1 VAYALHIVAV
11 VDSDGELLRDVLCR
25 HYYNSRTEH
34 RGAYRLWHAC
44 SRRNGLEAK
53 PRKIISNLLAI
64 GGSLRMKYSVANAL
78 CLAMSFGVLLN
89 AQTQPTPEPGTI
101 MMMGAGLVGLGVVA
115 WKRNRQK

>member
-1 VAYALHIVAV
+1 VAYALHSIAV
-11 VDSDGELLRDVLCR
+11 VDSDDGLLRSVFRR
-25 HYYNSRTEH
+25 HYNDSRTEH
-34 RGAYRLWHAC
+34 CGTYRLWDAC
-44 SRRNGLEAK
+44 SRRDGLEAK
-53 PRKIISNLLAI
+53 SEKIISSLLAI
-64 GGSLRMKYSVANAL
+64 GGSLNMKYSVANAL